1 MENTPNLTPDQ
12 PSTNT
17 EQPTTPKHSPNPQPA
32 GTNKNTGMAIVA
44 YIIFFIPLLTN
55 AKNDPFVKFHVK
67 QGLLIFITSI
77 ILWVFQMALPWRILF
92 MISWIF
98 SLMSLGLLILMILGI
113 INAAN
118 GKEEKL
124 PLIGQFADKFKF

>member
-1 MENTPNLTPDQ
+1 MENVTNPTPPQTP
-12 PSTNT
+12 PNTTN
-17 EQPTTPKHSPNPQPA
+17 PNPQSA

-55 AKNDPFVKFHVK
+55 AKNDSFVKFHVK
-67 QGLLIFITSI
+67 QGLLIFIASI

-92 MISWIF
+92 MISWVF
-98 SLMSLGLLILMILGI
+98 SLMSLGLLVLMVIGI
-113 INAAN
+113 VNAAN

>member
-1 MENTPNLTPDQ
+1 MEN
-12 PSTNT
+12 STNPT
-17 EQPTTPKHSPNPQPA
+17 QPQTQPAPTNQNPQPVGA
-32 GTNKNTGMAIVA
+32 HKNTGMAIVA

-77 ILWVFQMALPWRILF
+77 ILWVFQMALPWRVLF

-98 SLMSLGLLILMILGI
+98 SLMSLALLVLMIIGI
-113 INAAN
+113 VNAAN

-124 PLIGQFADKFKF
+124 PLIGHFADKFKF

>member
-1 MENTPNLTPDQ
+1 MENTPNPTSPQTP
-12 PSTNT
+12 PSTTN
-17 EQPTTPKHSPNPQPA
+17 PNPQPA
-32 GTNKNTGMAIVA
+32 STNKNTGMAIVA

-67 QGLLIFITSI
+67 QGLLIFIASM
-77 ILWVFQMALPWRILF
+77 ILWILQMAMPWNFLF
-92 MISWIF
+92 TISWLF
-98 SLMSLGLLILMILGI
+98 SLLSLGLLILMILGI